1 MGQRLNIEI
10 KKKGNVLANSYYHWS
25 AYTSTAASL
34 TVKVCKYL
42 LDHSNISDSRLL
54 AIRAL
59 ESTGAGLTDEELA
72 YVKNFR
78 KYVKTEFQACKD
90 RNEGLIAI
98 SPKGTKETQDWSEG
112 DVIIDIDDA
121 LHPLISFHVVYF
133 YDQPDDYITD
143 FLSTPEEIKQFKD
156 NLVHISF
163 NEVGMDFEDF
173 QEFLHYLD
181 DGKFI
186 VTSAGYMLTS
196 IE

>member
-25 AYTSTAASL
+25 AYTSTASSL

-42 LDHSNISDSRLL
+42 LDHSDISDSRLL

-59 ESTGAGLTDEELA
+59 ESTGAGLNDEELA
-72 YVKNFR
+72 YAKNFR
-78 KYVKTEFQACKD
+78 KYVKTEFKECKG

-98 SPKGTKETQDWSEG
+98 SPKGIKETQDWSEG
-112 DVIIDIDDA
+112 DVIIDIDNA
-121 LHPLISFHVVYF
+121 CQPLISFHVFNF
-133 YDQPDDYITD
+133 YDQPDEYIKD
-143 FLSTPEEIKQFKD
+143 WLSTPEEIKQFKD
-156 NLVHISF
+156 NLVKIPF
-163 NEVGMDFEDF
+163 NEVGMSFTEF
-173 QEFLHYLD
+173 QEFLRYIN

-186 VTSAGYMLTS
+186 VTPAGYMLSS